1 MHSTAL
7 FVRLDDTM
15 CFNYETTFHSCELSI
30 VDGSLVCPTCRQD
43 CPTSCVIDNLFINN
57 LNMGGGATAEG
68 SQSNDGGDEQKIC
81 TACEEGSPVSS
92 YCIDCADWLCDQ
104 CVQAHRRVRITK
116 DHVIQTKDA
125 MASNDIKPPSHSSMM
140 HCKVVHKPSPILFKA
155 YGVSQENSQ
164 PVSTKGIQF

>member
-1 MHSTAL
+1 MW
-7 FVRLDDTM
+7 
-15 CFNYETTFHSCELSI
+15 FNYETTLHSCELSF

-57 LNMGGGATAEG
+57 LNMGVAAAEG
-68 SQSNDGGDEQKIC
+68 GQSNSSADEQKIC

-104 CVQAHRRVRITK
+104 CVQAHRRVRMTK

-140 HCKVVHKPSPILFKA
+140 HCKVVFTNDRLCCSKQLYEILNLR
-155 YGVSQENSQ
+155 VPLNSLEIYRSSSYYFCK
-164 PVSTKGIQF
+164 VVK